1 MRDIEQ
7 QVKDWQ
13 PVQRPEFEDMAGQY
27 VLLSPL
33 GVGHAQAIYNATCRD
48 KTGAGWQYMPIGPF
62 ENLAAVRDFL
72 ENVCAKPDPMFF
84 AITDLSSGRVCGFAS
99 FLRITP
105 DQGSIEVGYIY
116 FAPELQKT
124 RAATEAMF
132 LMMQKVFDL
141 GYRRYEWKC
150 NAANAA
156 SMTAAKRLG
165 FTFEGIFRQAMVVK
179 GRNRDTAWFS
189 IIDSEW
195 PALHDRFQK
204 WLLPSNFDVDGRQIN
219 RLG

>member
-7 QVKDWQ
+7 EVKAWQ
-13 PVQRPEFEDMAGQY
+13 PVNLPEHGELVGEFVSLA
-27 VLLSPL
+27 PL
-33 GVGHAQAIYNATCRD
+33 QVTHAQAIFDATHAD
-48 KTGAGWQYMPIGPF
+48 KSGEGWQYMPVGPF
-62 ENLAAVRDFL
+62 ENLAAVTAFL
-72 ENVCAKPDPMFF
+72 ETVCAKPDPMFF
-84 AITDLSSGRVCGFAS
+84 AITDLASGKICGFAS
-99 FLRITP
+99 YLRITP
-105 DQGSIEVGYIY
+105 DQGCIEVGYIY

-132 LMMQKVFDL
+132 LMMRNVFDL

-156 SMTAAKRLG
+156 SMRAAKRLG

-189 IIDSEW
+189 ILDSEW
-195 PALHDRFQK
+195 PALCERFQH
-204 WLLPSNFDVDGRQIN
+204 WLSPTNFDAKGKQIN
-219 RLG
+219 RL